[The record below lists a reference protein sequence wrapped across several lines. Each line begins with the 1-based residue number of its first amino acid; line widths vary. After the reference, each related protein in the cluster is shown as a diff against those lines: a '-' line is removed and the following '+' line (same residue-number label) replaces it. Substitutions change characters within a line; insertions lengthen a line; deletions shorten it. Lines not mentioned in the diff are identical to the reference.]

1 MLFHKHSGSYNGT
14 SCGSGSYYRILRY
27 IQIRLLSL
35 LHNCWIFG
43 TPAILAWS
51 AHGSSRCMHCP
62 MDFLFLN
69 TIALFLPFL
78 LCIDC
83 LCTALLDRCEAPE
96 EPARFFVVLPFPYI
110 RRLPLFPMSA
120 TMSKLWS
127 HAIFQRPPLLS
138 VVFFPSLSGLWRF
151 PLYIRIISR
160 TARIQFFQYTR
171 YRCIRMLFLAFF
183 DALIE
188 DMSIYLPS
196 IPIAFFKISRAS
208 CVSLSSFLAWQFLC
222 FIAGKIVGPANDDLI
237 FILFILLHPVADGCG
252 VTSKHFTR
260 FYISGIRI
268 IEHVLDD
275 LFLKFFVIS
284 DLF

>member
-96 EPARFFVVLPFPYI
+96 EPARFFVVLPFPHI

-127 HAIFQRPPLLS
+127 SWKKAPLCLSNTRILLLS
-138 VVFFPSLSGLWRF
+138 IYTWCPCTRHCPVRPDQSLFSADYAAVRQIPLVTVVRVLCV
-151 PLYIRIISR
+151 ISR
-160 TARIQFFQYTR
+160 FDSFFFHNRILVFLRCFYSLLVQFLRDFRGTVDLMR
-171 YRCIRMLFLAFF
+171 
-183 DALIE
+183 
-188 DMSIYLPS
+188 
-196 IPIAFFKISRAS
+196 FFKDLPYFRSFFSR
-208 CVSLSSFLAWQFLC
+208 LC
-222 FIAGKIVGPANDDLI
+222 LVFEG
-237 FILFILLHPVADGCG
+237 FLFIYA
-252 VTSKHFTR
+252 
-260 FYISGIRI
+260 
-268 IEHVLDD
+268 
-275 LFLKFFVIS
+275 
-284 DLF
+284 